1 MEDKP
6 ETQQNAPWWL
16 KGVLDI
22 GHAFGVS
29 AILLGFYMLQS
40 AGVIP
45 NPVEDELQEVKGQL
59 VAHLAVTQTLMKA
72 VEDHNKQYNEDT
84 KAKQLRCVL
93 KAKNEAEKRSCF
105 PKEG

>member
-1 MEDKP
+1 MEDKL
-6 ETQQNAPWWL
+6 ETQPNAPWWL

-29 AILLGFYMLQS
+29 AILLAFYMLQS

-45 NPVEDELQEVKGQL
+45 NPVEEELQEVKGQL
-59 VAHLAVTQTLMKA
+59 VAHLAVTHNLMKA
-72 VEDHNKQYNEDT
+72 VEDHNKQYSEDM

-93 KAKNEAEKRSCF
+93 KAKNETEKRLCF
-105 PKEG
+105 HKEG